1 MWFSKGVLIQPS
13 FDYATTYTYHSNL
26 KPHHILSYVIRMF
39 NQLRGTIVYKDDAI
53 IMTKYKYEYQAIA
66 IFFKKYD

>member
-1 MWFSKGVLIQPS
+1 
-13 FDYATTYTYHSNL
+13 
-26 KPHHILSYVIRMF
+26 MF

-66 IFFKKYD
+66 IFLKIGLRKM

>member
-1 MWFSKGVLIQPS
+1 MSGEVRGVLIQPS
-13 FDYATTYTYHSNL
+13 FDYAATYTYHSNL
-26 KPHHILSYVIRMF
+26 KPYHILSYVIRMF

-66 IFFKKYD
+66 IF